1 MPADT
6 DDPWLLRRA
15 LDGDADAW
23 ASIVDEFGG
32 VMWHWARSAGLDR
45 SEAEDV
51 VQTVWFR
58 LADKGKTI
66 DDPRRLAGWL
76 AITTKREAQA
86 RRRRLKRAEPIDDFE
101 HDYDSA
107 FPSDDA
113 SGARHDPEREAV
125 AADLRRRLADAYWT
139 LNDRCRELLSLVWNP
154 ALSYAAIAEAM
165 DTTVGA
171 IGPMRLRCL
180 ERLRSAAGVMSTG

>member
-1 MPADT
+1 MAVDN
-6 DDPWLLRRA
+6 DDPWRLRTA

-32 VMWHWARSAGLDR
+32 VMWHWARSQGLDR

-58 LADKGKTI
+58 LADRGINI
-66 DDPRRLAGWL
+66 DDPRRLPGWL

-86 RRRRLKRAEPIDDFE
+86 RRRKLSRASPIEDLE
-101 HDYDSA
+101 HDYESAFSGDDSA
-107 FPSDDA
+107 
-113 SGARHDPEREAV
+113 GVGHDPEDAV
-125 AADLRRRLADAYWT
+125 VASDLRHRLADAYWK
-139 LNDRCRELLSLVWNP
+139 LSERCRELLTLVWDP
-154 ALSYAAIAEAM
+154 AMSYAAIAETLE
-165 DTTVGA
+165 TTVGA

-180 ERLRSAAGVMSTG
+180 ERLRVTAGVT